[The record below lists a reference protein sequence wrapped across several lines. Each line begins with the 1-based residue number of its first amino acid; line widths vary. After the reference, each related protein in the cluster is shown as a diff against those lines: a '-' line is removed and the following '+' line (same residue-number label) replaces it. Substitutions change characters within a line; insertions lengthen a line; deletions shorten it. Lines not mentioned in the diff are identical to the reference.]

1 LLSTGSVVKPIDE
14 LAKSRA
20 PVRVPKA
27 KPEAPVS
34 ATEPKEQDS
43 PEVANPNE
51 GKEPEVEEPKGGTPE
66 GERATP
72 EEVVSFVIPKDRGAP
87 RATPE
92 EVVSFVIPK
101 DRGAPT
107 DKGAEP
113 EVVAESIV
121 IPNDNGAPNVEETA
135 PVAEGEI
142 PNENDGL
149 EEGAPGA
156 FGALESGLS
165 VSHAAHFVK
174 VFLFGTSQDLHVHTS
189 FGTRAKK
196 AFTKPPG

>member
-1 LLSTGSVVKPIDE
+1 MVLSSEVPEDCALLSSNNSDALLSTGSVVKPIDE

-87 RATPE
+87 
-92 EVVSFVIPK
+92 
-101 DRGAPT
+101 T

-156 FGALESGLS
+156 FGA
-165 VSHAAHFVK
+165 
-174 VFLFGTSQDLHVHTS
+174 
-189 FGTRAKK
+189 
-196 AFTKPPG
+196 